1 MNSRIAIFLCC
12 LAAMFFLV
20 PRTQAQPL
28 NGVWRGKISIPQG
41 IGSRS
46 WQVELKLI
54 RVEDSLRGIAYYYQN
69 RDRFART
76 LVRGYVD
83 PADGTVRWWDEEIL
97 DGSFNGSPGAPVT
110 VTADFNCPGEGIM
123 KLDGET
129 ILPGSAAAK
138 KGELHLVKK
147 DSPLFPDGWD
157 ALIADGPVEGS
168 DIQRIL
174 ELESL
179 MARKTE
185 PAPRIQAKPPAP
197 VAVSIEAPGNVIQ
210 PSGRKT
216 GTNAIKQGEK
226 QVPVSTPPKPVLS
239 IEEKFVQRSRKLVTE
254 IPLHG
259 DTLEINFYDHAEI
272 DGDSISLF
280 MGNHL
285 LKDHILLKASPYTLK
300 FAVKDLEDETELTM
314 VAENLGSIPPN
325 TSLMIAYIDGIRH
338 EARLESTE
346 NSSAMIRFIKPAGVK
361 RRP

>member
-1 MNSRIAIFLCC
+1 MISRIAIFICC

-20 PRTQAQPL
+20 PQTEAQPL

-41 IGSRS
+41 IGGRS
-46 WQVELKLI
+46 WQLELKLI
-54 RVEDSLRGIAYYYQN
+54 RVEDSLRGIAYYYHN

-83 PADGTVRWWDEEIL
+83 PADGTVRWWDAEKL
-97 DGSFNGSPGAPVT
+97 DGTINEIPGGPVT
-110 VTADFNCPGEGIM
+110 VTADVNCPGEGIM

-129 ILPGSAAAK
+129 VLPGPAAAK
-138 KGELHLVKK
+138 KGALHLDKK

-157 ALIADGPVEGS
+157 ELIAEGPVEGA
-168 DIQRIL
+168 DIERIL

-185 PAPRIQAKPPAP
+185 PAPRVQAKPSAP
-197 VAVSIEAPGNVIQ
+197 VAVSTEEPGNITQ
-210 PSGRKT
+210 AGGGTSGNNARK
-216 GTNAIKQGEK
+216 QVEK
-226 QVPVSTPPKPVLS
+226 QMPVSAPPKPVLS
-239 IEEKFVQRSRKLVTE
+239 IEEKFVQRTRKLVTE

-280 MGNHL
+280 IGNRL

-300 FAVKDLEDETELTM
+300 FAVKDLGDETELTM

-325 TSLMIAYIDGIRH
+325 TSLMIAYIDGVRH

-346 NSSAMIRFIKPAGVK
+346 NSSAMIRFIKPAGVR